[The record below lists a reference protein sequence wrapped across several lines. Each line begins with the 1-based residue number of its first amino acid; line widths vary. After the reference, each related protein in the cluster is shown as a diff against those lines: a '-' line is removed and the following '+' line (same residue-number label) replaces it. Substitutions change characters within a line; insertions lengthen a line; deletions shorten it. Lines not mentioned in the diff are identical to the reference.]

1 MLFIYRI
8 IINLIALISPIIIL
22 LRLIKKK
29 EDPKRFKEKF
39 CFFQKKKIK
48 GKLIWF
54 HGASVGE
61 ILSVIPLIEKLEKK
75 KGNKANF
82 NNIKYFEF
90 FKNYIKFKIEKSY
103 SSIFSNRYSIII
115 LKNF

>member
-39 CFFQKKKIK
+39 CFFQKKKNK
-48 GKLIWF
+48 GKINLVSWC
-54 HGASVGE
+54 
-61 ILSVIPLIEKLEKK
+61 KCWR
-75 KGNKANF
+75 
-82 NNIKYFEF
+82 NIKC
-90 FKNYIKFKIEKSY
+90 NTT
-103 SSIFSNRYSIII
+103 N
-115 LKNF
+115 

>member
-8 IINLIALISPIIIL
+8 IINLIILISPIIIL
-22 LRLIKKK
+22 LRLINKK
-29 EDPKRFKEKF
+29 EDSKRFKEKF

-61 ILSVIPLIEKLEKK
+61 I
-75 KGNKANF
+75 
-82 NNIKYFEF
+82 
-90 FKNYIKFKIEKSY
+90 
-103 SSIFSNRYSIII
+103 
-115 LKNF
+115 